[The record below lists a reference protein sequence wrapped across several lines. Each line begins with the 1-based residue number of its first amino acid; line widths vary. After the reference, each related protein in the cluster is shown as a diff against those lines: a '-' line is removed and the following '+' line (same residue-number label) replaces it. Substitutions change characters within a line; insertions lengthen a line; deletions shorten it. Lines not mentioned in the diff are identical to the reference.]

1 MATVE
6 VSDDIA
12 KLYEEVRAASAAR
25 LKWETYEK
33 KVKAD
38 LLARLGYDPDDD
50 KPVPKVATDTAGAPL
65 FKVDVTFR
73 DGFDKKRL
81 RTHYPAAFAD
91 CETKTAVKTIR
102 PVTADS

>member
-1 MATVE
+1 MRVD
-6 VSDDIA
+6 DDIA

-38 LLARLGYDPDDD
+38 LLERLGYDPDDD
-50 KPVPKVATDTAGAPL
+50 KPEPTVATDAAGAPL
-65 FKVDVTFR
+65 FKVDVTYR

-91 CETKTAVKTIR
+91 CETKTPVKTIR
-102 PVTADS
+102 PANTDS

>member
-1 MATVE
+1 MRVG
-6 VSDDIA
+6 DDIA

-38 LLARLGYDPDDD
+38 LLKAIGYDPDDD
-50 KPVPKVATDTAGAPL
+50 KPAPTVATDTAGAPL
-65 FKVDVTFR
+65 FQVDVTYR

-102 PVTADS
+102 PASTDS